1 MRSALPLRVK
11 SLDPLK
17 KMDAISSVQR
27 DSW

>member
-1 MRSALPLRVK
+1 LPLRIK

-17 KMDAISSVQR
+17 EMDAISSVQR